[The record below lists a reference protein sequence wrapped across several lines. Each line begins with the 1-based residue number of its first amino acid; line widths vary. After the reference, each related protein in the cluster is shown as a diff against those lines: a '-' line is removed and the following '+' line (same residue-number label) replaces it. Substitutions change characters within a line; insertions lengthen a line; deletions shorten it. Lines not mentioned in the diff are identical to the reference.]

1 MFILSPERLRE
12 LLIKKATDVMWNR
25 AASKIQNW
33 FLGRLRRA
41 EFLRRVKDTVRATR
55 KIQAV
60 WRHWVKNVLWPRQ
73 KQAREEKA
81 TSFVQ
86 QRLRGYQARRMILL
100 AKANHQAQLLHEHY
114 HRIDMIVK
122 GRFQRRVRKAWLA
135 HKEKKA
141 AKARKKAEEAAA
153 KKNKRP
159 GRRAPAPQAP
169 VATPSKPTAP
179 AAQKPGALKL
189 EKQQTDAGDIALKAL
204 NSTGDLAPRRNTTM
218 VRLGS
223 GQDADIMNITM

>member
-25 AASKIQNW
+25 AASKIQKW

-86 QRLRGYQARRMILL
+86 
-100 AKANHQAQLLHEHY
+100 
-114 HRIDMIVK
+114 
-122 GRFQRRVRKAWLA
+122 
-135 HKEKKA
+135 
-141 AKARKKAEEAAA
+141 
-153 KKNKRP
+153 
-159 GRRAPAPQAP
+159 
-169 VATPSKPTAP
+169 
-179 AAQKPGALKL
+179 
-189 EKQQTDAGDIALKAL
+189 
-204 NSTGDLAPRRNTTM
+204 
-218 VRLGS
+218 
-223 GQDADIMNITM
+223 